1 MTDTKC
7 PDILLIED
15 NEGDIELT
23 REAFSDSE
31 FRHNLHIATDGDIAL
46 DYIFKRNGYED
57 VATPDIIILDL
68 NLPKTGGRELL
79 KIIKNNAAL
88 KRIPAIVLTSS
99 SAPQDVEDSYDLRA
113 NCYIVKPVDALKFMD
128 AVKQIEHF
136 WIHIACLSSS
146 T

>member
-1 MTDTKC
+1 MTDTRC
-7 PDILLIED
+7 ADILLVED

-23 REAFSDSE
+23 REAFSE
-31 FRHNLHIATDGDIAL
+31 AGFAHNLHVTTDGDMAL

-57 VATPDIIILDL
+57 AATPSIIILDL

-79 KIIKNNAAL
+79 KVIKNNEAL
-88 KRIPAIVLTSS
+88 KRTPAIVFTSS
-99 SAPQDVEDSYDLRA
+99 SAPLDVSDSYGLNA
-113 NCYIVKPVDALKFMD
+113 NCYIVKPVDALKFMN

-136 WIHIACLSSS
+136 WINIACLGTS